1 MILPIPHLSTIC
13 SPSTFRIPSAPPR
26 SQNMPVSAAGRSE
39 QGIRSHD
46 RGYLVS
52 PYPAGVFCL
61 FILPPYS
68 VFKVHISAH
77 TRCAFSRCGVICAAI
92 PAFHGL
98 SQKSL

>member
-39 QGIRSHD
+39 QGIRSHN

-52 PYPAGVFCL
+52 PYPVGGCSCGFFACSFCL
-61 FILPPYS
+61 RIQ
-68 VFKVHISAH
+68 
-77 TRCAFSRCGVICAAI
+77 FSRCISALILVALFRAA
-92 PAFHGL
+92 A
-98 SQKSL
+98 